1 MVPARHPR
9 RGEGA
14 IVNDADLAVA
24 LQHLAGDVVGY
35 APSPKRRGELG
46 PSPRPDREL
55 SQAYLS
61 GPLGQFR
68 AVDRSFGV
76 AGAFSPRPTRCPHAD
91 RACSR
96 GPAILGRDPTGRAI
110 PNAGHTYVRTDHR
123 TTNTSC

>member
-76 AGAFSPRPTRCPHAD
+76 AGAFSPRPTRCPPAD
-91 RACSR
+91 RACCR
-96 GPAILGRDPTGRAI
+96 GPASLGRDSPGCARPTAGRTTGRTA
-110 PNAGHTYVRTDHR
+110 ART
-123 TTNTSC
+123 